1 MLFRSDGAQM
11 SGLADAARCRSE
23 SDWLIGINGTRALT
37 KRMFGSRAGNVAS
50 VGRVQTPTLA
60 IVYNRELEIR
70 NFKPRGYWRLTAS
83 GAPRLSDDV
92 VIKKPGNKIE
102 AGSARTRV
110 EIDFGTS
117 PVWEKTFTITDAAVT
132 ALSNVS
138 VNASS
143 KTATGRVGNDALWD
157 GLFLATTPAA
167 GSFELS
173 ALAVPGPVVGRRVVQ
188 YQIG

>member
-1 MLFRSDGAQM
+1 
-11 SGLADAARCRSE
+11 
-23 SDWLIGINGTRALT
+23 
-37 KRMFGSRAGNVAS
+37 
-50 VGRVQTPTLA
+50 
-60 IVYNRELEIR
+60 
-70 NFKPRGYWRLTAS
+70 
-83 GAPRLSDDV
+83 
-92 VIKKPGNKIE
+92 
-102 AGSARTRV
+102 
-110 EIDFGTS
+110 
-117 PVWEKTFTITDAAVT
+117 VWEKTFTITDAGVT

-173 ALAVPGPVVGRRVVQ
+173 AVAVPGPVVGRRVVQ